1 MFEHTFR
8 RICTIKCSQNL
19 SNKEFKKIYNSL
31 PNCWLPQ
38 YSFLQV
44 INISKN
50 INVSDLCTQIQHL
63 ELELIR
69 MLQNESID
77 VIFLTETD
85 TRSLEKEESYGIK
98 GYCTV
103 FPERK
108 TKTSKIRIIGLIKDS
123 LMPGIKIRRD
133 LMSEEFPSIWIEVNN
148 FEHKPMLIG
157 GFYSQ
162 W

>member
-1 MFEHTFR
+1 
-8 RICTIKCSQNL
+8 
-19 SNKEFKKIYNSL
+19 
-31 PNCWLPQ
+31 
-38 YSFLQV
+38 
-44 INISKN
+44 
-50 INVSDLCTQIQHL
+50 
-63 ELELIR
+63 

-123 LMPGIKIRRD
+123 LMPRIKIRRD
-133 LMSEEFPSIWIEVNN
+133 
-148 FEHKPMLIG
+148 HKLVIAMCKVD
-157 GFYSQ
+157 
-162 W
+162 